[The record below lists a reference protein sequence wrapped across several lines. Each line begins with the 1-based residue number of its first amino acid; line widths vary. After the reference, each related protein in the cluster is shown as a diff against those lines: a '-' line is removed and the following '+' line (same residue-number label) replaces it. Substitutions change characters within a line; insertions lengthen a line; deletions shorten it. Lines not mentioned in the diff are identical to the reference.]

1 MDKTLKI
8 IGVVGIIV
16 AVIAGAYIL
25 AHPSLQSP
33 APLLLSPDAGTVPG
47 NSLTVYFFYGEE
59 CSHCHVVMPLV
70 INLSVKYPGAHIRI
84 LEVWHNTANNEIYTK
99 VNGQLGIA
107 PPGVPEVVIGDT
119 VLVGE
124 REIPEKLE
132 QLIIEQLK
140 K

>member
-16 AVIAGAYIL
+16 AVIAGAYVL

-33 APLLLSPDAGTVPG
+33 DTGTVPG

-59 CSHCHVVMPLV
+59 CPHCHVVMPLV
-70 INLSVKYPGAHIRI
+70 TNLSVKYPDAHIQI
-84 LEVWHNTANNEIYTK
+84 LEVWHNTANNELYTK
-99 VNGQLGIA
+99 VNEKIGIA

-119 VLVGE
+119 VLVGD

-132 QLIIEQLK
+132 QLIIGQLK

>member
-16 AVIAGAYIL
+16 AVIAGAYML
-25 AHPSLQSP
+25 AQPSLQ
-33 APLLLSPDAGTVPG
+33 SPDAGTVPD
-47 NSLTVYFFYGEE
+47 SLTVYFFYGEE
-59 CSHCHVVMPLV
+59 CPHCHVVMPLV
-70 INLSVKYPGAHIRI
+70 TNLSVKYPGAHIQI
-84 LEVWHNTANNEIYTK
+84 LEVWHNTANNELYTK
-99 VNGQLGIA
+99 VNGQLGIS
-107 PPGVPEVVIGDT
+107 PPGVPEVVIGHT
-119 VLVGE
+119 VLVGD

>member
-16 AVIAGAYIL
+16 AVIAGAYVL
-25 AHPSLQSP
+25 SHPS
-33 APLLLSPDAGTVPG
+33 LLSPDTGTEAG
-47 NSLTVYFFYGEE
+47 SLTVYFFYGEE
-59 CSHCHVVMPLV
+59 CPHCHVVMPLV
-70 INLSVKYPGAHIRI
+70 TNLSVKYPEAHIRI
-84 LEVWHNTANNEIYTK
+84 LEVWQNTANNELYTK

-119 VLVGE
+119 VLIGD
-124 REIPEKLE
+124 REIPGKLE

>member
-16 AVIAGAYIL
+16 AVIAGAYVL

-33 APLLLSPDAGTVPG
+33 DAGTVPE

-59 CSHCHVVMPLV
+59 CLHCHVVMPLV
-70 INLSVKYPGAHIRI
+70 INLSVKYPDAHIQI
-84 LEVWHNTANNEIYTK
+84 LEVWHNPANNELYMK
-99 VNGQLGIA
+99 VNEKLGIA
-107 PPGVPEVVIGDT
+107 PPGVPEVVIGDA
-119 VLVGE
+119 VLVGD
-124 REIPEKLE
+124 REIPGKLE
-132 QLIIEQLK
+132 HLIIGQLK

>member
-8 IGVVGIIV
+8 IGLVGIIF

-25 AHPSLQSP
+25 AYPSLQ
-33 APLLLSPDAGTVPG
+33 SPDAGTVPG

-59 CSHCHVVMPLV
+59 CPHCHVVMPLV
-70 INLSVKYPGAHIRI
+70 INLSVKYPDAHIQI
-84 LEVWHNTANNEIYTK
+84 LEVWHNTANNELYTK
-99 VNGQLGIA
+99 VNEQIGIA

-119 VLVGE
+119 VLVGD
-124 REIPEKLE
+124 REIPGKLE

>member
-16 AVIAGAYIL
+16 AVIACAYVL
-25 AHPSLQSP
+25 AHPSLQ
-33 APLLLSPDAGTVPG
+33 SPDAGTVPG

-59 CSHCHVVMPLV
+59 CPHCHVVMPLV
-70 INLSVKYPGAHIRI
+70 TNLSVKYPGAHIQI
-84 LEVWHNTANNEIYTK
+84 LEVWHNTANNELYTK
-99 VNGQLGIA
+99 VNEQLGIA

-119 VLVGE
+119 VLVGD
-124 REIPEKLE
+124 REIPGKLE

>member
-16 AVIAGAYIL
+16 AVIAGAYML
-25 AHPSLQSP
+25 AQPSLQ
-33 APLLLSPDAGTVPG
+33 SPDAGTVPD
-47 NSLTVYFFYGEE
+47 SLTVYFFYGEE

-84 LEVWHNTANNEIYTK
+84 LEVWHNTANNELYTK

-132 QLIIEQLK
+132 QLIIGQLK